1 MGYVRKLRDLG
12 VQVWVINSPT
22 QRVNFRDFRL
32 RCAQEKITG
41 VYFEGGAQLVSEII
55 RARELDY
62 LFSYRAP
69 VLFAD
74 DKAKAGFSGLRPER
88 VDQAVRLADVR
99 HEVFGDDALMRGRVV
114 YPEKLLLDETV
125 FSLR

>member
-1 MGYVRKLRDLG
+1 MSAGAA
-12 VQVWVINSPT
+12 P
-22 QRVNFRDFRL
+22 QRVNFSDFRK
-32 RCAQEKITG
+32 RCAEEKITG
-41 VYFEGGAQLVSEII
+41 VYVEGGAQLISELI
-55 RARELDY
+55 RAKQLDY

-74 DKAKAGFSGLRPER
+74 DKARAVFSGLRPEQL
-88 VDQAVRLADVR
+88 DQAVRLADVR
-99 HEVFGDDALMRGRVV
+99 NETFGDDSLMRGRVV